1 MTLRKLDD
9 QPPSPLAA
17 PYDAPAG
24 PPYGAALAIVVAA
37 YLALGWIAFNV
48 GDQVD
53 YAYKAVLWPPVGV
66 GIAALL
72 AWGPRIWPAIFLGE
86 LAANVLLGA
95 PRAMATDLAIA
106 GGSTVGAVLGA
117 ALFRGL
123 VGPDASLQRPRVVA
137 LFITLCAAVG
147 PLVSAAVGTLAFASA
162 GTIHQSDARYV
173 LWAWWSGDF
182 VSVLIL
188 TPWLLSWREAS
199 PGAWTAARIGEF
211 VLTIAVLVA
220 VSGFVF
226 AGWLRRGTYDYPLT
240 YLPVLLIAWMASRFG
255 FRGAT
260 TALLVSC
267 LMAAWGTLHDLG
279 PFARPTRFETALMLQ
294 GFLMSVAV
302 TTLMFSAFVLDRRRV
317 EVEAARRAIELE
329 QQRAFERFKKGIL
342 DATTH
347 ELRTP
352 LAAIVGNAELLEDVM
367 ADGRAPLEQELVR
380 GIQAGADRLHRMIDE
395 LLLVGGLSAGQQLL
409 HPDDVD
415 VGPVLEAAIEAHA
428 AAAAA
433 KGVDLALEHAH
444 VPQPVGLDAERF
456 SQALHQ
462 LLDNA
467 IKFTP
472 EGGRVRV
479 AADLEREELVVRV
492 QDSGIGLTTE
502 QRQHAFERFY
512 QADPGLTRAAGGTGL
527 GLAIAKA
534 LIEAHGGRIEVESR
548 PGEGSTFTIR
558 VPRRPE
564 GPFEARPGTVSL
576 LPPATAEGGG
586 PTSERGGLG
595 DPVSKPYGL
604 PMAPRHGAVPPKGD
618 RTT

>member
-1 MTLRKLDD
+1 M
-9 QPPSPLAA
+9 PPPEAEG
-17 PYDAPAG
+17 G
-24 PPYGAALAIVVAA
+24 PSEHSRRLPYGAELAIVVGA
-37 YLALGWIAFNV
+37 YLALGWTAFNF
-48 GDQVD
+48 GEQVD

-86 LAANVLLGA
+86 LAAHMLLGA
-95 PRAMATDLAIA
+95 PRALATDLAIA
-106 GGSTVGAVLGA
+106 GGSTAGAVIGA
-117 ALFRGL
+117 ALFRNR
-123 VGPDASLQRPRVVA
+123 VGQDASLQRPHVAA
-137 LFITLCAAVG
+137 LFITLCAAVS

-162 GTIHQSDARYV
+162 GTIHQSDIAYV

-188 TPWLLSWREAS
+188 SPWLLSWREAS
-199 PGAWTAARIGEF
+199 SATWTIARVGEF
-211 VLTIAVLVA
+211 VLTMAILVA
-220 VSGFVF
+220 VNGFVF
-226 AGWLRRGTYDYPLT
+226 ANWLRRGTYDYPLT
-240 YLPVLLIAWMASRFG
+240 YLPVLLITWMASRFG

-260 TALLVSC
+260 SALVVSC
-267 LMAAWGTLHDLG
+267 LMATWGTLHDLG

-302 TTLMFSAFVLDRRRV
+302 TTLMFSAFVLDRRRA

-329 QQRAFERFKKGIL
+329 QRREFDRFKKGIL

-367 ADGRAPLEQELVR
+367 VGDRAPLEHELVR
-380 GIQAGADRLHRMIDE
+380 GIQDGADRLHRMIDE
-395 LLLVGGLSAGQQLL
+395 LLLVGGLSAGQPLI

-415 VGPVLEAAIEAHA
+415 VRPVLEATIEAHA

-433 KGVDLALEHAH
+433 KGVALALERADVHL
-444 VPQPVGLDAERF
+444 PVRLDVERF
-456 SQALHQ
+456 SQALQQ

-472 EGGRVRV
+472 AGGCVRV
-479 AADLEREELVVRV
+479 AADLEPEDLVVRV
-492 QDSGIGLTTE
+492 RDTGVGLTAE
-502 QRQHAFERFY
+502 QRRHVFDQFY

-527 GLAIAKA
+527 GLAIAKE

-558 VPRRPE
+558 LPRRHE
-564 GPFEARPGTVSL
+564 GPGEPCPGVVML
-576 LPPATAEGGG
+576 LPPAIADDGGS
-586 PTSERGGLG
+586 TSAAERGAGRRSWEYH
-595 DPVSKPYGL
+595 PE
-604 PMAPRHGAVPPKGD
+604 
-618 RTT
+618 